1 MTGTRTPPRP
11 APSIRRP
18 VILGAVVLAV
28 LALAFGIGVGSLT
41 EESGFVD
48 QVTVDN
54 PTLYNLQV
62 DVGAPGD
69 GPVLALG
76 SAPREGS
83 RTFEQV
89 VDQGDRWVFR
99 LSFGAD
105 EVGEIVVPRTQL
117 ERDGWKV
124 TVPAEVGHR
133 LAETGYPPSAF

>member
-11 APSIRRP
+11 APSVRRP
-18 VILGAVVLAV
+18 VILGVAVLAV

-62 DVGAPGD
+62 DVGGGD
-69 GPVLALG
+69 GGPALALG
-76 SAPREGS
+76 TTPREGS

-89 VDQGDRWVFR
+89 VDQGGRWVFR
-99 LSFGAD
+99 LSFGAE
-105 EVGEIVVPRTQL
+105 EVGEIVVPRAQL

-124 TVPAEVGHR
+124 TVPADVGR
-133 LAETGYPPSAF
+133 QLAETGHPPSAF

>member
-18 VILGAVVLAV
+18 VLLGVAALAV
-28 LALAFGIGVGSLT
+28 LAAAFGIGVGSVT

-48 QVTVDN
+48 QVTIDN
-54 PTLYNLQV
+54 PTLYNIQV

-76 SAPREGS
+76 TAPREGS

-89 VDQGDRWVFR
+89 VDQGGRWVFR
-99 LSFGAD
+99 LSFGGD
-105 EVGEIVVPRTQL
+105 EVGEIVVPRAQL
-117 ERDGWKV
+117 ESDGWKV
-124 TVPAEVGHR
+124 TVPAEVGR
-133 LAETGYPPSAF
+133 QLAETGFPPSAF